1 METYTWYQT
10 LIKPS
15 WAPPSWVFGPVW
27 SVLYILIAI
36 SFTAVFY
43 RTGQGHISYWVALPF
58 ALNLLFNFAFTP
70 LQFGLQSNELAAIDI
85 LCILGTLV
93 WALIAIYPSMPWVTY
108 INIPYLLWVSFATV
122 LQLTITFLNI
132 K

>member
-1 METYTWYQT
+1 METITWYAT

-27 SVLYILIAI
+27 SVLYTVIAI

-43 RTGQGHISYWVALPF
+43 RVYTGHISYWVALPF
-58 ALNLLFNFAFTP
+58 ALNLIFNVAFTP
-70 LQFGLQSNELAAIDI
+70 LQFGLRSNELAALDI
-85 LCILGTLV
+85 LCILATLL
-93 WALIAIYPSMPWVTY
+93 WALVVIYPSMPWVAY
-108 INIPYLLWVSFATV
+108 SNIPYRLWVGFATV
-122 LQLTITFLNI
+122 LQLSITFLN